1 MTIRLKFIYF
11 LLFIIITKPIAQGKE
26 SDVSA
31 ENLWAKIDKAIA
43 NENWDMADSLIVETL
58 TQHPDEATHAMLL
71 SNLGMIRYYAGKD
84 SLAVATLT
92 QAHHEAPAAVA
103 ILSNRAK
110 VLTSMGH
117 VAAAVADYNQ
127 IEQLDSTY
135 SDTYLYRGLIYLYNG
150 YFEEALSDLKKREK
164 MSPRSEDTLIA
175 LASYYT
181 ITEDYESA
189 VPYYTELIR
198 DNAQVEYYAGRA
210 MCALH
215 LNRLYDAAE
224 DIAEGLALDPNY
236 SELYLCRA
244 ILNKR
249 RYCPDDALSDAERA
263 ISLGASPARVNALLG
278 F

>member
-1 MTIRLKFIYF
+1 M
-11 LLFIIITKPIAQGKE
+11 PIAQGKE

-58 TQHPDEATHAMLL
+58 TQHPDEATRAMLL

-92 QAHHEAPAAVA
+92 QAHGEAPAAVA

-198 DNAQVEYYAGRA
+198 DNAQAEYYAGRA

-224 DIAEGLALDPNY
+224 DIAEGLALDPEY

-249 RYCPDDALSDAERA
+249 RYCPDDAHSDAERA

>member
-1 MTIRLKFIYF
+1 MTIRLKIIYF
-11 LLFIIITKPIAQGKE
+11 LSFIIITMPIAQGKE

-43 NENWDMADSLIVETL
+43 GENWDMADSLIVETL
-58 TQHPDEATHAMLL
+58 TQHPDEATRAMLL

-92 QAHHEAPAAVA
+92 QAHREAPAAVA

-150 YFEEALSDLKKREK
+150 YFEDAFRDLNKREQ

-189 VPYYTELIR
+189 VPYYSELIR
-198 DNAQVEYYAGRA
+198 DNAQAEYYAGRA
-210 MCALH
+210 MCAIH

-249 RYCPDDALSDAERA
+249 RYCPDDAHSDAERA
-263 ISLGASPARVNALLG
+263 ISLGASPTRVNALLG

>member
-1 MTIRLKFIYF
+1 MTIRLKTIYF
-11 LLFIIITKPIAQGKE
+11 LLFIIITMPIAQGKE

-43 NENWDMADSLIVETL
+43 GENWDMADSLIVETL
-58 TQHPDEATHAMLL
+58 TQHPDEATRAMLL

-92 QAHHEAPAAVA
+92 QAHREAPAAVA

-150 YFEEALSDLKKREK
+150 YFEDAFRDLNKREQ
-164 MSPRSEDTLIA
+164 MLPRSEDTLTA

-189 VPYYTELIR
+189 VPYYSELIR
-198 DNAQVEYYAGRA
+198 DNAQAEYYAGRA
-210 MCALH
+210 MCAIH

-249 RYCPDDALSDAERA
+249 RYCPDDAHSDAERA

>member
-1 MTIRLKFIYF
+1 MTIRLKIIYF

-26 SDVSA
+26 SNVSA

-58 TQHPDEATHAMLL
+58 TQHPDETTRAMLL

-92 QAHHEAPAAVA
+92 QAHGEAPAAVA

-198 DNAQVEYYAGRA
+198 DNAQAEYYAGRA

-249 RYCPDDALSDAERA
+249 RYCPDDAHSDAERA